1 MYMKKTKKAYI
12 YIYINITRYIV
23 SRKERKP
30 KPRKRLLEYLLYLLL

>member
-1 MYMKKTKKAYI
+1 MYMKKTKKA